1 MPPNTILL
9 TRKINIAID
18 GHSAC
23 GKGTLAKHLAKK
35 LGYVFI
41 DSGAMY
47 RAVAY
52 YLLSNKIEP
61 DDIKANPDILNSIQ
75 ISFRYNEENDFFE
88 TYLNEV
94 SIENEIRTAGIANYV
109 GEVSFLKEVRD
120 FLINQQ
126 QKFGKE
132 KGVVMDGRDIGT
144 AVLPDAELKIF
155 MTTDPLIR
163 AKRKFDELGQK
174 NMLMSYD
181 EVVEMIKKQDLME
194 DAGTSPLVKADDAII
209 LDNTNMGKEEQAR
222 VALTWAKGVIAV
234 S

>member
-1 MPPNTILL
+1 
-9 TRKINIAID
+9 
-18 GHSAC
+18 
-23 GKGTLAKHLAKK
+23 
-35 LGYVFI
+35 
-41 DSGAMY
+41 MY

-61 DDIKANPDILNSIQ
+61 DDIQAKPDILNPIQ

-88 TYLNEV
+88 TYLNGV
-94 SIENEIRTAGIANYV
+94 SIENEIRTTGIANYV
-109 GEVSFLKEVRD
+109 GEVSSLKEVRD

-126 QKFGKE
+126 QNFGKE

-163 AKRKFDELGQK
+163 ARRKFDELGQK

-209 LDNTNMGKEEQAR
+209 LDNTNMSREEQAR

>member
-1 MPPNTILL
+1 M
-9 TRKINIAID
+9 
-18 GHSAC
+18 
-23 GKGTLAKHLAKK
+23 
-35 LGYVFI
+35 FI

-52 YLLSNKIEP
+52 YLLSNNIGLE
-61 DDIKANPDILNSIQ
+61 DIQTNPEILNPIQ
-75 ISFRYNEENDFFE
+75 ITFKYNQEIDFFE
-88 TYLNEV
+88 TYLNGV
-94 SIENEIRTAGIANYV
+94 SVENEIRTLGISNYV
-109 GEVSFLKEVRD
+109 GEVSSLLEVRD

-144 AVLPDAELKIF
+144 MVLPDAELKIF

-163 AKRKFDELGQK
+163 AKRKFDELAQK

-194 DAGTSPLVKADDAII
+194 DAGTSPLIKAEDAII
-209 LDNTNMGKEEQAR
+209 LDNTNMSRDEQAR
-222 VALTWAKGVIAV
+222 VALTWAKGVLLFLKV
-234 S
+234 LPQYHWL